1 MYAQF
6 TSCVQQVDGIFDH
19 LNFSQNIVGYFKA
32 CYSPKGHHYLLIR
45 SNTKKSTCPKIL
57 AKVSVIECFFSDA
70 FNTDTFSFITKRPQL
85 VLFGILRIY

>member
-32 CYSPKGHHYLLIR
+32 CYSPKGHHYLLILT
-45 SNTKKSTCPKIL
+45 NTKKSTCPKIL
-57 AKVSVIECFFSDA
+57 AKVSVIEYVSSVTLSTLIRSPSLQKDH
-70 FNTDTFSFITKRPQL
+70 NSFYL
-85 VLFGILRIY
+85 EF